1 MEPSDRNTLN
11 ATMEPSP
18 GRPYTTQTG
27 DGDGDGGGG
36 DGGGGDIDKV
46 AVFESVWCV

>member
-27 DGDGDGGGG
+27 DGDGGG
-36 DGGGGDIDKV
+36 GGGGDIDEV
-46 AVFESVWCV
+46 AACESVWCV